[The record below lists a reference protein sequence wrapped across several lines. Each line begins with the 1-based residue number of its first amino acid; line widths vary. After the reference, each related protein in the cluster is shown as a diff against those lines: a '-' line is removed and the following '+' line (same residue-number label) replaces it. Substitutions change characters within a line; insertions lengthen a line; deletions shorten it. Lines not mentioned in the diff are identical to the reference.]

1 MTNHMAVLEL
11 LLVQCSLEF
20 RKPPDPQIEN
30 LLTKHLQL
38 REQYLKKYS

>member
-1 MTNHMAVLEL
+1 MTNHMVVLEL
-11 LLVQCSLEF
+11 LLVQCSLVF

-38 REQYLKKYS
+38 HEQCLKECS